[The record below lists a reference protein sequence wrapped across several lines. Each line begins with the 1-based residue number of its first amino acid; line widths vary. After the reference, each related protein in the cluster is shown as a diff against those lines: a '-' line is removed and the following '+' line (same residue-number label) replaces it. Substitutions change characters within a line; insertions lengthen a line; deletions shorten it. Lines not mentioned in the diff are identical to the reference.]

1 MDLTINI
8 FLLLLGISILVWGA
22 NKFVDHASVIAKHMG
37 ISDLVIGLT
46 LIAFGTSAPEIFVG
60 ISSINNGSE
69 EIALG
74 TAIGSNISNI
84 ALIFGVSCLYLTGPS
99 KTQLWHLMPF
109 GLSVALLG
117 LTLADGAISFIESM
131 GFVIILIIFMFVLFK
146 TDGLAEEESTVTSEF
161 ERSLFMS
168 LIGLVALIAGAHYA
182 VHYAEITAQLLL
194 VPQLI
199 IGLTIIA
206 LGTSL
211 PELAAAIV
219 ALRKGKHQ
227 MVVGNIIGSNVF
239 NLVFIIPMIG
249 FFGSVELSPLVMQRD
264 FYILLALSLV
274 FVLLAV
280 VLTKFQFRKNI
291 FSISGVILITSYILY
306 ISALSVSGI
315 V

>member
-1 MDLTINI
+1 MELATNI
-8 FLLLLGISILVWGA
+8 SLLLLGISILVWGA

-60 ISSINNGSE
+60 ISSIINQNE

-99 KTQLWHLMPF
+99 KTQLWNFVPF
-109 GLSVALLG
+109 GLSVILLG
-117 LTLADGAISFIESM
+117 LTLVDGKISFNESM
-131 GFVIILIIFMFVLFK
+131 GFVGILMIFMFVLFK
-146 TDGLAEEESTVTSEF
+146 TDGLTEEDSIDSSEF
-161 ERSLFMS
+161 GHSLFVS
-168 LIGLVALIAGAHYA
+168 LIGLVALIAGANIA
-182 VHYAEITAQLLL
+182 VIYAENTALLL
-194 VPQLI
+194 GVPQLI

-211 PELAAAIV
+211 PELAATIV

-249 FFGSVELSPLVMQRD
+249 FFGSVELSPMVMQRD
-264 FYILLALSLV
+264 FYILLALSIV
-274 FVLLAV
+274 FILLAV

-291 FSISGVILITSYILY
+291 FLISGVVLIASYTLY
-306 ISALSVSGI
+306 ISALSGI
-315 V
+315 I

>member
-1 MDLTINI
+1 MELATNI

-60 ISSINNGSE
+60 ISSIINQNE

-84 ALIFGVSCLYLTGPS
+84 ALIFGVSCLYLTGSS
-99 KTQLWHLMPF
+99 KTQLWNFVPF
-109 GLSVALLG
+109 GLSVILLG
-117 LTLADGAISFIESM
+117 LTLVDGKISFNESM
-131 GFVIILIIFMFVLFK
+131 GFVGILMIFMFVLFK
-146 TDGLAEEESTVTSEF
+146 TDGLTEEDSLDSSEF
-161 ERSLFMS
+161 GHSLFVS
-168 LIGLVALIAGAHYA
+168 LIGLVALIAGANIA
-182 VHYAEITAQLLL
+182 VIYAENTALLL
-194 VPQLI
+194 GVPQLI

-211 PELAAAIV
+211 PELAATIV
-219 ALRKGKHQ
+219 ALKKGKHQ

-249 FFGSVELSPLVMQRD
+249 FFGSVELSPMVMQRD
-264 FYILLALSLV
+264 FYILLALSMV
-274 FVLLAV
+274 FILLAV
-280 VLTKFQFRKNI
+280 VLTKLQFRKNI
-291 FSISGVILITSYILY
+291 FSISGVLLIASYVLY
-306 ISALSVSGI
+306 ISALSGI
-315 V
+315 I

>member
-1 MDLTINI
+1 MDLATNI
-8 FLLLLGISILVWGA
+8 SLLLLGISILVWGA

-60 ISSINNGSE
+60 ISSIINENE

-99 KTQLWHLMPF
+99 KTQLWNFVPF
-109 GLSVALLG
+109 GLSVILLG
-117 LTLADGAISFIESM
+117 LTLVDGKISFNESM
-131 GFVIILIIFMFVLFK
+131 GFVGILMIFMFVLFK
-146 TDGLAEEESTVTSEF
+146 TDALTEEDSLDSNKF
-161 ERSLFMS
+161 GRSLFVS
-168 LIGLVALIAGAHYA
+168 LIGLIALIAGANIA
-182 VHYAEITAQLLL
+182 VIYAENTALLL
-194 VPQLI
+194 GVPQLI

-211 PELAAAIV
+211 PELAATIV

-249 FFGSVELSPLVMQRD
+249 FFGSVELSPMVMQRD
-264 FYILLALSLV
+264 FYILLALSMI
-274 FVLLAV
+274 FILLAV
-280 VLTKFQFRKNI
+280 VLTKLRFRKNV
-291 FSISGVILITSYILY
+291 FSISGVVLIASYVLY
-306 ISALSVSGI
+306 ISALSGI

>member
-131 GFVIILIIFMFVLFK
+131 GFVIILIIFMLVLYK

-182 VHYAEITAQLLL
+182 VHYAEIAAQLLL

-211 PELAAAIV
+211 PELAAAIA

-239 NLVFIIPMIG
+239 NLVFVIPIIG
-249 FFGSVELSPLVMQRD
+249 FFGSVQLSSIVLQRD
-264 FYILLALSLV
+264 FYILAALSIA
-274 FVLLAV
+274 FILLAFA
-280 VLTKFQFRKNI
+280 LTKLEFKRTLFAAAGI
-291 FSISGVILITSYILY
+291 ILVSSYVLYMGVL
-306 ISALSVSGI
+306 SGI

>member
-1 MDLTINI
+1 MELATNI
-8 FLLLLGISILVWGA
+8 IILLFGISILVWGA

-60 ISSINNGSE
+60 ISSIINQNE

-99 KTQLWHLMPF
+99 KTQLWNLMPF
-109 GLSVALLG
+109 GLSVVLLG
-117 LTLADGAISFIESM
+117 LTLADGAISVNESM
-131 GFVIILIIFMFVLFK
+131 GFVGILMIFMFVLFK
-146 TDGLAEEESTVTSEF
+146 TDGLAEEDSSGSNEF
-161 ERSLFMS
+161 GRSLFMS
-168 LIGLVALIAGAHYA
+168 LIGLVALVAGANIA
-182 VHYAEITAQLLL
+182 VIYAENTALLL
-194 VPQLI
+194 GVPKLI

-211 PELAAAIV
+211 PELAATIA

-249 FFGSVELSPLVMQRD
+249 FFGSVELSPMVMQRD
-264 FYILLALSLV
+264 FYILLALSIAFIV
-274 FVLLAV
+274 LAV
-280 VLTKFQFRKNI
+280 VLTKLQFRKNV
-291 FSISGVILITSYILY
+291 FSISGVILIASYILY
-306 ISALSVSGI
+306 ISALSGI

>member
-1 MDLTINI
+1 MELAINI

-60 ISSINNGSE
+60 ISSIVNQNE

-99 KTQLWHLMPF
+99 KTQLWNFVPF
-109 GLSVALLG
+109 GLSVVLLG
-117 LTLADGAISFIESM
+117 LTLVDGKISFNESM
-131 GFVIILIIFMFVLFK
+131 GFVGILMIFMFVLFK
-146 TDGLAEEESTVTSEF
+146 TDGLAEEDSLDSSEF
-161 ERSLFMS
+161 GHSLLVS
-168 LIGLVALIAGAHYA
+168 LIGLVALIAGANIA
-182 VHYAEITAQLLL
+182 VIYAENTALLL
-194 VPQLI
+194 GVPQLI

-211 PELAAAIV
+211 PELAATIV
-219 ALRKGKHQ
+219 ALKKGKHQ

-249 FFGSVELSPLVMQRD
+249 FFGSVELSPIVMQRD
-264 FYILLALSLV
+264 FYILLTLSIV
-274 FVLLAV
+274 FILLAV
-280 VLTKFQFRKNI
+280 VLTKLRFRKNI
-291 FSISGVILITSYILY
+291 FSISGVVLIASYVLY
-306 ISALSVSGI
+306 ISALSGI
-315 V
+315 I

>member
-1 MDLTINI
+1 MELATNI

-60 ISSINNGSE
+60 ISSIINQNE

-84 ALIFGVSCLYLTGPS
+84 ALIFGISCLYLTGPS
-99 KTQLWHLMPF
+99 KTQLWNLMPF
-109 GLSVALLG
+109 GLSVMLLG
-117 LTLADGAISFIESM
+117 LTLVDGSISVNESM
-131 GFVIILIIFMFVLFK
+131 GFVGIFMIFMFVLFK
-146 TDGLAEEESTVTSEF
+146 TDGLAEEDSSGSNEF
-161 ERSLFMS
+161 GRSLFMS
-168 LIGLVALIAGAHYA
+168 LIGLVALVAGANIA
-182 VHYAEITAQLLL
+182 VIYAENTALLL
-194 VPQLI
+194 GVPKLI

-211 PELAAAIV
+211 PELAATIV

-249 FFGSVELSPLVMQRD
+249 FFGSVELSPMVMQRD
-264 FYILLALSLV
+264 FYILLALSIA
-274 FVLLAV
+274 FILLAV
-280 VLTKFQFRKNI
+280 VLTKLQFRKNV
-291 FSISGVILITSYILY
+291 FSISGVILIASYVLY
-306 ISALSVSGI
+306 ISALSGI

>member
-1 MDLTINI
+1 MELATNI
-8 FLLLLGISILVWGA
+8 SLLLLGISILVWGA

-60 ISSINNGSE
+60 ISSIINQNE

-99 KTQLWHLMPF
+99 KTQLWNFVPF
-109 GLSVALLG
+109 GLSVVLLG
-117 LTLADGAISFIESM
+117 LTLVDGKISFNESM
-131 GFVIILIIFMFVLFK
+131 GFVGILMIFMFVLFK
-146 TDGLAEEESTVTSEF
+146 TDGLAEEDSEDSSEF
-161 ERSLFMS
+161 GHSLFVS
-168 LIGLVALIAGAHYA
+168 LIGLVALIAGANIA
-182 VHYAEITAQLLL
+182 VIYAENTALLL
-194 VPQLI
+194 GVPQLI

-211 PELAAAIV
+211 PELAATIV

-249 FFGSVELSPLVMQRD
+249 LFGSVELSPMVMERD
-264 FYILLALSLV
+264 FYILLALSVV
-274 FVLLAV
+274 FILLAV
-280 VLTKFQFRKNI
+280 VLTKFRFRKNI
-291 FSISGVILITSYILY
+291 FSISGVVLIASYVLY
-306 ISALSVSGI
+306 ISALSGI

>member
-1 MDLTINI
+1 MILATNI
-8 FLLLLGISILVWGA
+8 FLLLLGILILVWGA

-60 ISSINNGSE
+60 ISSIINQNE

-99 KTQLWHLMPF
+99 KTQLWNLMPF

-117 LTLADGAISFIESM
+117 FTLADGAISVNESM
-131 GFVIILIIFMFVLFK
+131 GFVGILIIFMFVLFK
-146 TDGLAEEESTVTSEF
+146 TDGLAEEDSSGSNEF
-161 ERSLFMS
+161 GSSLFMS
-168 LIGLVALIAGAHYA
+168 LIGLVALVAGAYFA
-182 VHYAEITAQLLL
+182 VIYAESTALLL
-194 VPQLI
+194 GVPKLI

-211 PELAAAIV
+211 PELAATIV

-249 FFGSVELSPLVMQRD
+249 FFGSVELSPMVMQRD
-264 FYILLALSLV
+264 FYILLALSIA
-274 FVLLAV
+274 FILLAV
-280 VLTKFQFRKNI
+280 VLTKLQFRKNV
-291 FSISGVILITSYILY
+291 FSISGAILIASYILY
-306 ISALSVSGI
+306 ISALSGI

>member
-1 MDLTINI
+1 MELATNI

-60 ISSINNGSE
+60 ISSIINQNE

-99 KTQLWHLMPF
+99 KTQLWNLMPF
-109 GLSVALLG
+109 GLSVVLLG
-117 LTLADGAISFIESM
+117 LTLADGAISVNESM
-131 GFVIILIIFMFVLFK
+131 GFVGILMIFMFVLFK
-146 TDGLAEEESTVTSEF
+146 TDGLAEEDSSGSNEF
-161 ERSLFMS
+161 GRSLFMS
-168 LIGLVALIAGAHYA
+168 LIGLVALVAGANIA
-182 VHYAEITAQLLL
+182 VIYAENTALLL
-194 VPQLI
+194 GVPKLI

-211 PELAAAIV
+211 PELAATIA

-249 FFGSVELSPLVMQRD
+249 FFGSVELSPMVMQRD
-264 FYILLALSLV
+264 FYILLALSIAFIV
-274 FVLLAV
+274 LAV
-280 VLTKFQFRKNI
+280 VLTKLQFRKNV
-291 FSISGVILITSYILY
+291 FSISGVILIASYILY
-306 ISALSVSGI
+306 ISALSGI

>member
-1 MDLTINI
+1 MELATNI

-60 ISSINNGSE
+60 ISSIINQNE

-99 KTQLWHLMPF
+99 KTQLWNLMPF
-109 GLSVALLG
+109 GLSVVLLG
-117 LTLADGAISFIESM
+117 LTLADGAISVNESL
-131 GFVIILIIFMFVLFK
+131 GFVGILMIFMFVLFK
-146 TDGLAEEESTVTSEF
+146 TDGLAEEDSSGANEF
-161 ERSLFMS
+161 GRSLFIS
-168 LIGLVALIAGAHYA
+168 LIGLVALVAGANIA
-182 VHYAEITAQLLL
+182 VIYAENTALLL
-194 VPQLI
+194 GVPKLI

-211 PELAAAIV
+211 PELAATIV

-249 FFGSVELSPLVMQRD
+249 FFGSVELSPMVMQRD
-264 FYILLALSLV
+264 FYILLALSIA
-274 FVLLAV
+274 FILLAV
-280 VLTKFQFRKNI
+280 VLTKLQFRKI
-291 FSISGVILITSYILY
+291 VFSISGVILIASYILY
-306 ISALSVSGI
+306 ISALSGI